1 MDKIFFVTSNKNHFK
16 EEVDLTE
23 VNNYLSKNKDYYVA
37 SVTPLYQS
45 IAKQA
50 EADMQKI
57 LDAIQSSELERAK
70 KADAARIETEKQLAA
85 IEKAKQDAYA
95 ATVASIMESIS
106 PDLIAAM
113 TSKSN
118 AAMLETVTASM
129 APVAIAKGES
139 VADVT
144 NKLLRGT
151 SLEGVLENIGAMK
164 IPE

>member
-1 MDKIFFVTSNKNHFK
+1 MYETTTIVSEIETQQQVLADLEGTSAAH
-16 EEVDLTE
+16 
-23 VNNYLSKNKDYYVA
+23 LSFIE
-37 SVTPLYQS
+37 ST
-45 IAKQA
+45 IA
-50 EADMQKI
+50 
-57 LDAIQSSELERAK
+57 ELERAK

>member
-1 MDKIFFVTSNKNHFK
+1 
-16 EEVDLTE
+16 
-23 VNNYLSKNKDYYVA
+23 
-37 SVTPLYQS
+37 
-45 IAKQA
+45 
-50 EADMQKI
+50 MQKI